1 MSLSLGQNVGGLVAS
16 YPLTKNDFN
25 SVGGGNPKGEGGDR
39 AEEDRG
45 VQDPII
51 GRGRRGFEGVRWLG
65 RSCKARMRGF
75 PIAMLNL
82 GLRLSWRPSA
92 SHSTR
97 SRKFNFI
104 TLKIV
109 LFWNLEFGEGES
121 GLF

>member
-1 MSLSLGQNVGGLVAS
+1 MISGKRVSSRSGGRVEWVSLSLGQNVGGLVAS

-65 RSCKARMRGF
+65 RSCEARMRGF
-75 PIAMLNL
+75 PIGWGRQGLPKYPAL
-82 GLRLSWRPSA
+82 GGMYGA
-92 SHSTR
+92 
-97 SRKFNFI
+97 KE
-104 TLKIV
+104 V
-109 LFWNLEFGEGES
+109 
-121 GLF
+121 